1 MTVDVD
7 ADAIPKELKDRDQ
20 WLLWDDRAD
29 RPRQP
34 HWDGDHSISWSDPD
48 DWHSFAEAIELAREH
63 EHWGVGY
70 VMAAENPD
78 HARGLYRCV
87 DIDGGVEDVTEDG
100 VELADWVP
108 DLDALADD
116 YAYVEVSPSGTGLH
130 IPFVGNKPPQWWRDC
145 QLDDHTGVDVLE
157 NKFCTFTGDTL
168 PESGDSVSEEP
179 PAAWL
184 FDAYKAINGET
195 PRIAPSSS
203 EESRNGYD
211 GDGLSEDAVEDALSH
226 LSADCSYEKWRDIGF
241 AVHDW
246 DDGSTGRS
254 LFEQWS
260 RRGSKWD
267 SQAERTV
274 DWIWENASQ
283 GSGVTVATLVHH
295 AKQAGWS
302 PPSSN
307 RSKTDSDSTGSQEGK
322 SSASGV
328 SSSGSADWSWVRG
341 EYEESKARGRKAAA
355 DALEDMTDWMY
366 VMESERLWVYD
377 DDRGYFSPWG
387 EEYVRKV
394 LESEVYSFYSSR
406 DAKEVAG
413 RIEARNQ
420 TRRKTLNARTRDTPL
435 LCVGNGVVD
444 LSSGELLD
452 HSPEYKFTRGLEV
465 DYEPAQA
472 DPEPVL
478 EFLDDVTKREA
489 DRDTLLDH
497 LAHGLMPGHPYRA
510 FVIMYGPGSNGKTR
524 VGRLFRG
531 FVGED
536 NAAAVELQEL
546 TGDDDFAT
554 GALPGAFINVGD
566 DVSVGEIRDVST
578 LKSITGGG
586 TMRANRKHEQKF
598 DFTNEAAMFF
608 SANEPPRIR
617 EASEAIGD
625 RLYPIEMP
633 YRFVDNPSGELE
645 KQKESGVA
653 EALLEDDEA
662 MRGLLLLAVKHAQDV
677 IERNGEYSM
686 PEGPSERREMY
697 EAASDP
703 IKRFALDYLTEASD
717 GAAIVKDD
725 AYTVYTE
732 FCDKQGERAASQD
745 VFKQEVSRLA
755 SLNIESGQ
763 SRALTPGDSRDR
775 VWKYVEFDG
784 AATEFMPPR
793 LKNRYADAEDLTVE
807 ESSDDGNM
815 AFGATALSRAPEALS
830 GYVTVTAEV
839 RALSDL
845 GETDGVKAVLVDE
858 TGAMDLV
865 AWEPSVADD
874 VRALE
879 GETVAIENAEVTE
892 YEGTRQLQPVEGITS
907 FTVIQPGVGYS
918 EGAEADGDQSD
929 LAGSATPDGGAT
941 VRDSSLGDVD
951 ETDDEPSTDAD
962 VAALEPP
969 ADAEG
974 RQANA
979 ERVAATVEAADE
991 TLLDEQA
998 LTLAVADRYDSLTG
1012 RISVIEHALEAAVE
1026 EYGLLIETEDGYR
1039 RP

>member
-1 MTVDVD
+1 
-7 ADAIPKELKDRDQ
+7 
-20 WLLWDDRAD
+20 
-29 RPRQP
+29 
-34 HWDGDHSISWSDPD
+34 
-48 DWHSFAEAIELAREH
+48 
-63 EHWGVGY
+63 
-70 VMAAENPD
+70 
-78 HARGLYRCV
+78 
-87 DIDGGVEDVTEDG
+87 
-100 VELADWVP
+100 
-108 DLDALADD
+108 
-116 YAYVEVSPSGTGLH
+116 
-130 IPFVGNKPPQWWRDC
+130 
-145 QLDDHTGVDVLE
+145 
-157 NKFCTFTGDTL
+157 
-168 PESGDSVSEEP
+168 
-179 PAAWL
+179 
-184 FDAYKAINGET
+184 
-195 PRIAPSSS
+195 
-203 EESRNGYD
+203 
-211 GDGLSEDAVEDALSH
+211 
-226 LSADCSYEKWRDIGF
+226 
-241 AVHDW
+241 
-246 DDGSTGRS
+246 
-254 LFEQWS
+254 
-260 RRGSKWD
+260 
-267 SQAERTV
+267 
-274 DWIWENASQ
+274 
-283 GSGVTVATLVHH
+283 
-295 AKQAGWS
+295 
-302 PPSSN
+302 
-307 RSKTDSDSTGSQEGK
+307 
-322 SSASGV
+322 
-328 SSSGSADWSWVRG
+328 
-341 EYEESKARGRKAAA
+341 
-355 DALEDMTDWMY
+355 
-366 VMESERLWVYD
+366 
-377 DDRGYFSPWG
+377 
-387 EEYVRKV
+387 
-394 LESEVYSFYSSR
+394 
-406 DAKEVAG
+406 
-413 RIEARNQ
+413 
-420 TRRKTLNARTRDTPL
+420 
-435 LCVGNGVVD
+435 
-444 LSSGELLD
+444 
-452 HSPEYKFTRGLEV
+452 
-465 DYEPAQA
+465 
-472 DPEPVL
+472 
-478 EFLDDVTKREA
+478 
-489 DRDTLLDH
+489 
-497 LAHGLMPGHPYRA
+497 
-510 FVIMYGPGSNGKTR
+510 MYGPGSNGKTR

-717 GAAIVKDD
+717 GAASRQGRRVHRLHG
-725 AYTVYTE
+725 VLRHQ
-732 FCDKQGERAASQD
+732 QGERAASQD

-755 SLNIESGQ
+755 SLNIESGR
-763 SRALTPGDSRDR
+763 SRTLTPGDSRDR
-775 VWKYVEFDG
+775 VWKYVEFDE

-807 ESSDDGNM
+807 DSSDEDGSV

-918 EGAEADGDQSD
+918 EGAEAGGDQSD